1 MYQPAQVEILILGGT
16 GMLGHK
22 MFQCLRRRFPKTYC
36 TVRGSL
42 HDPCIRQLELLQE
55 GQVFEHCDAADLTA
69 IEPFLMQHKPGVII
83 NCVGIVKQRPEAK
96 EPVPS
101 ILLNALL
108 PHRLAAICRRW
119 GGRLIHIST
128 DCVFSGKRG
137 NYAEDDVA
145 DAEDLYGRTKYL
157 GEVTSANVLTLR
169 TSIIGRELVHQES
182 LLEWFFQQN
191 HKKVFGYRQAWFSG
205 LTTSQLT
212 DVVGDLIGQHPNL
225 CGLYQVTSQ
234 RISKYELLCLLRD
247 AYGLQIE
254 ILPDEEFHCDRS
266 LNGLKFK
273 AATGYICPAWPDLV
287 TQLVEDETPYDEWRT
302 VENEVL

>member
-1 MYQPAQVEILILGGT
+1 
-16 GMLGHK
+16 MLGHK
-22 MFQCLRRRFPKTYC
+22 MFQRLRRRFPNTYC
-36 TVRGSL
+36 TIRGFLDGSSIG
-42 HDPCIRQLELLQE
+42 HVDLLQR
-55 GQVFEHCDAADLTA
+55 GNVFEHCDGANLAALEA
-69 IEPFLMQHKPGVII
+69 FLLHHKPEVIV
-83 NCVGIVKQRPEAK
+83 NCVGIVKQRPEAT
-96 EPVPS
+96 ETVPS
-101 ILLNALL
+101 IVLNALL
-108 PHRLAAICRRW
+108 PHRLAAICQHW
-119 GGRLIHIST
+119 SGRLIHIST
-128 DCVFSGKRG
+128 DCVFSGKSG

-157 GEVTSANVLTLR
+157 GEVTSGNVLTLR

-273 AATGYICPAWPDLV
+273 AATGYTCPTWPDLV